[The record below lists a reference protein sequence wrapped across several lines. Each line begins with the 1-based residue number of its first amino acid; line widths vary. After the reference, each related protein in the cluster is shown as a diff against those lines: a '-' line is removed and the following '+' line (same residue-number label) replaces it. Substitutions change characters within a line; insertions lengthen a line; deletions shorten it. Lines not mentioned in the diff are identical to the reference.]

1 MSVTIRGTDTSAAAP
16 SFTGTDGDTGMFFP
30 AADTIAFAEGGAES
44 MRLNSAGNVGI
55 GTASPTTKLHV
66 VSAAD
71 GQISTFIGGSSSN
84 ITVGIFGSTTQ
95 GFGSIGTRTNN
106 GFNIY
111 SNDVDR
117 IRIDSAGRVN
127 MPFQPMFS
135 GHRNNGNIAAGSVV
149 IINTP
154 DIDVGNNY
162 NYGNG
167 RFTCPITGVYEVHT
181 CGHSEN
187 SAPSQL
193 RIAKNGVTVKQEYQN
208 GAAYGTTPVTIIMNC
223 NAGDYIESAVVT
235 GAYWGSDIT
244 GVRLTIKLV
253 A

>member
-1 MSVTIRGTDTSAAAP
+1 MPSIINATTSTGLVSSADNSGSLQLATNNGTTAVTIDTSQ
-16 SFTGTDGDTGMFFP
+16 
-30 AADTIAFAEGGAES
+30 
-44 MRLNSAGNVGI
+44 RVGI
-55 GTASPTTKLHV
+55 GTASPTTKLQV
-66 VSAAD
+66 TNVAD
-71 GQISTFIGGSSSN
+71 GHIANFIGGSTSSV
-84 ITVGIFGSTTQ
+84 TVSIFGTTS
-95 GFGSIGTRTNN
+95 GNFGSIGTRTNN
-106 GFNIY
+106 SFNIY
-111 SNDVDR
+111 TNDVDR
-117 IRIDSAGRVN
+117 IRVDSSGRIN

-135 GHRNNGNIAAGSVV
+135 GHRNNGNIGAGSVV

-154 DIDVGNNY
+154 DVDVGNNY
-162 NYGNG
+162 NYSNG

-187 SAPSQL
+187 SQPSQL
-193 RIAKNGVTVKQEYQN
+193 RITKNGTTVKQEYQN

-235 GAYWGSDIT
+235 GAYWGSDIS

>member
-1 MSVTIRGTDTSAAAP
+1 MPLTKVNGQML
-16 SFTGTDGDTGMFFP
+16 DG
-30 AADTIAFAEGGAES
+30 AINALS
-44 MRLNSAGNVGI
+44 NGNVGI
-55 GTASPTTKLHV
+55 GTTNPATKLQV
-66 VSAAD
+66 TNAAD
-71 GQISTFIGGSSSN
+71 GHIANFIGGSTSSV
-84 ITVGIFGSTTQ
+84 TVGIFGTTA
-95 GFGSIGTRTNN
+95 GNFGSIGTRTSS

-111 SNDVDR
+111 TNDVDR
-117 IRIDSAGRVN
+117 IRVDSSGRIN

-135 GHRNNGNIAAGSVV
+135 GHRNNGNIGTGSVV

-162 NYGNG
+162 NYSNG
-167 RFTCPITGVYEVHT
+167 RFTCPVTGVYEVHT

-187 SAPSQL
+187 SQPSQL
-193 RIAKNGVTVKQEYQN
+193 RIAKNGATVKQEYQN
-208 GAAYGTTPVTIIMNC
+208 GASYAATPVTIIMNC